1 MRKAIEILI
10 ERIDQYE
17 KKLVKLDT
25 ALSALSIQLNL
36 LVAQKTAQNDNLT
49 LRAVIPGRAWLVDTQ
64 GRTYTVAEGDVVGN
78 FGKVTQIDSTVGRVM
93 TSSGYV
99 FN

>member
-1 MRKAIEILI
+1 
-10 ERIDQYE
+10 
-17 KKLVKLDT
+17 
-25 ALSALSIQLNL
+25 
-36 LVAQKTAQNDNLT
+36 VAQKTAQSDNLS

-64 GRTYTVAEGDVVGN
+64 GRTYTVTQGDLVGN
-78 FGKVTQIDSTVGRVM
+78 FGKVVQIDADAGRVI